1 VGLGLCVH
9 FEAILI
15 AHLALAD
22 LTVPSQPL
30 ESFRLE
36 LIVEELRGSYF
47 CFRHLGWSQGCKDLE
62 GRLLADVENELVMT
76 RLWVALNVID
86 LASVDAAASSAFSLQ
101 SKSQRLVDDL
111 YTQSELL

>member
-1 VGLGLCVH
+1 VH

-30 ESFRLE
+30 KSFRLE
-36 LIVEELRGSYF
+36 LIIEELRGSNF
-47 CFRHLGWSQGCKDLE
+47 CFRHLEWSRGRKGLE
-62 GRLLADVENELVMT
+62 GRLLADGENELVRT

-86 LASVDAAASSAFSLQ
+86 LASVDAAALSAFSLQ
-101 SKSQRLVDDL
+101 TTFSSGLHYSVFGRNIFNIFWQ
-111 YTQSELL
+111 